1 MKNKIDTSGWKEFK
15 LTDVFKMSNT
25 KSIVQSKIIPDSG
38 LTPYITSSSENNG
51 ILTYIDCPTEWIDNG
66 NCIMIGGKT
75 LAFTFQ
81 KNDFCSNDSHNI
93 VLYLINKKY
102 QKKTIYLFLIS
113 ALQASLY
120 QLFCWSDSISMKK
133 ALDATFFLPAT
144 AEGLPDFDYMDA
156 YMSRIFEE
164 EEAFVD
170 RLDEEDFNVH
180 KIDTSK
186 WKEFKIGDLFDVV
199 KGTRLTKADMKQGDY
214 RFIGSSAIN
223 NGVTAY
229 IDNEEH
235 IHTGNKLT
243 VCYNGSIG
251 ETFYH
256 DLPFWASDDVNVLY
270 PKTTMSK
277 NVCMFIAPII
287 KCISKKYSYVNKWR
301 QDVMQKEHIMLP
313 VTDEGLPDFEYMDT
327 YMQRIMEE
335 EEKVADRITQE

>member
-1 MKNKIDTSGWKEFK
+1 MKSKIDTSGWKEFK

-38 LTPYITSSSENNG
+38 LTPYVTSSSENNG

-144 AEGLPDFDYMDA
+144 AEGLPDFDYMD
-156 YMSRIFEE
+156 
-164 EEAFVD
+164 
-170 RLDEEDFNVH
+170 
-180 KIDTSK
+180 
-186 WKEFKIGDLFDVV
+186 
-199 KGTRLTKADMKQGDY
+199 
-214 RFIGSSAIN
+214 
-223 NGVTAY
+223 
-229 IDNEEH
+229 
-235 IHTGNKLT
+235 
-243 VCYNGSIG
+243 
-251 ETFYH
+251 
-256 DLPFWASDDVNVLY
+256 
-270 PKTTMSK
+270 
-277 NVCMFIAPII
+277 
-287 KCISKKYSYVNKWR
+287 
-301 QDVMQKEHIMLP
+301 
-313 VTDEGLPDFEYMDT
+313 T
-327 YMQRIMEE
+327 YMQRIIDEE
-335 EEKVADRITQE
+335 EAVADKITEE